1 MRVHSSK
8 IHLFL
13 LLILS
18 LQNSDSQECFACGKR
33 HRLSL
38 ADRVIKCGC
47 GWNCDRDVNV
57 EVESPL
63 LQ

>member
-1 MRVHSSK
+1 MGNTLWQCGS
-8 IHLFL
+8 L
-13 LLILS
+13 LATPT
-18 LQNSDSQECFACGKR
+18 SQECFACGKR

-38 ADRVIKCGC
+38 ADRVIKCEC
-47 GWNCDRDVNV
+47 GWNYDKDVNV